1 MIKLLRIK
9 FNQLIIMNNSE
20 LFLRKIDKNLTH
32 EIIIQRVR
40 TINPNDYKSVY
51 LQNDWFCQEDLEYI
65 SLFDFQNLSL
75 YEIKLTLFD
84 IIIEKNK
91 YFSH

>member
-1 MIKLLRIK
+1 
-9 FNQLIIMNNSE
+9 MNNSE
-20 LFLRKIDKNLTH
+20 LFLRKIDKKLTH
-32 EIIIQRVR
+32 EIIIQKVKSM
-40 TINPNDYKSVY
+40 NPTDCKLVY

-65 SLFDFQNLSL
+65 SLSDFQNLSL

-91 YFSH
+91 DIN